1 MGSLPAG
8 AKQVLHVNSFSVDYR
23 PDGSVQQFKSDLS
36 VFDLDGRQKQKKT
49 ISVNQPIRCG
59 LHACCALSSSEA
71 RLKTPCCCQA
81 CVPEPRT
88 HCVHVHIYC
97 LKPGQ
102 DSVDC
107 KHAWIHCQ
115 VAKGAACVCRFD
127 GVTAYQTDWSIAAV
141 TLRAQGSPL
150 QPDGA
155 QPFNL
160 PMASLEG
167 QPGDASWLDSCPLTC
182 PSPCLLYHPWFPFGA
197 SQVTPCS
204 QAANTTGLHVQH
216 LDAS

>member
-1 MGSLPAG
+1 MAVFSSSSQICLSLTWTGDRSRRRLSLSTNPSG
-8 AKQVLHVNSFSVDYR
+8 EHSRCSKQEVAF
-23 PDGSVQQFKSDLS
+23 
-36 VFDLDGRQKQKKT
+36 
-49 ISVNQPIRCG
+49 
-59 LHACCALSSSEA
+59 CAFTSSEA
-71 RLKTPCCCQA
+71 CFKISCCWQG
-81 CVPEPRT
+81 CVPEPGT

-167 QPGDASWLDSCPLTC
+167 QPGQASWLGICPLTC
-182 PSPCLLYHPWFPFGA
+182 PSPCLSYHP
-197 SQVTPCS
+197 
-204 QAANTTGLHVQH
+204 
-216 LDAS
+216 